1 MVVIIRDTQ
10 LDFRDLLIAPG
21 DSQLSSRKE
30 VSLEMTLP
38 NPHCKSAPTAIP
50 IFNSN
55 MGPFSFDF
63 VEQMMLNGC
72 IGVLHKWEKPED
84 LLEFQKKASILK
96 IDNPLYNN
104 LFFTIGMAKEDI
116 DIVKQLLNSSHTLF
130 SQNATINLR
139 IDSPNGHNQQF
150 LDAIKRCRDTFGS
163 DVYIAAGNLV
173 TGEKTEQAIKAGA
186 DIVLVGI
193 GGGQQCST
201 RVQSGVGRPQASAVE
216 ECARVARSM
225 KSGIISDGGIQNPG
239 DMAKAF
245 CLGAH
250 AVMIGTML
258 GGAKETNEPIINT
271 SGGAQ
276 KRFYGSAS
284 QCAHDKFTPKA
295 DMSYK
300 SYEGITTTVPYT
312 GPLANTLDDIKGGLR
327 STGTFIG
334 AKKLKD
340 FHRKA
345 ILYKVNQQITRRGK

>member
-1 MVVIIRDTQ
+1 MLIKPDTQ

-30 VSLEMTLP
+30 VSLEMVLP
-38 NPHCKSAPTAIP
+38 NPHCKVAPVAIP
-50 IFNSN
+50 VFNSN
-55 MGPFSFDF
+55 MGPFSFKF
-63 VEQMMLNGC
+63 VEQMILNGC

-84 LLEFQKKASILK
+84 LLDFQKKVSILK

-116 DIVKQLLNSSHTLF
+116 EMVRKLLHSSKTLF
-130 SQNATINLR
+130 SQDATINLR

-150 LDAIKRCRDTFGS
+150 LDTIKRCRDAFGS

-173 TGEKTEQAIKAGA
+173 TGEKTKQAIKAGA

-201 RVQSGVGRPQASAVE
+201 RIQSGVGRPQASAVE

-225 KSGIISDGGIQNPG
+225 KSGVVSDGGIQNPG
-239 DMAKAF
+239 DIAKAF

-258 GGAKETNEPIINT
+258 GGAKETNEPIIKT
-271 SGGAQ
+271 SEGAQ

-327 STGTFIG
+327 STGTYIG

-340 FHRKA
+340 FYKKA
-345 ILYKVNQQITRRGK
+345 ILYKVNQQIARRGK